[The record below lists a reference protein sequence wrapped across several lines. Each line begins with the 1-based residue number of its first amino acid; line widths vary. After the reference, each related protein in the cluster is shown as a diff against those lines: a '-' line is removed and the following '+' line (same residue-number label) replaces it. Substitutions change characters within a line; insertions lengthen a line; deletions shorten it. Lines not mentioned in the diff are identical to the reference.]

1 MEPSKEAIA
10 VRITRLNR
18 QIVGKVTSGPNKLN
32 KKIDRET
39 LFDALT
45 VLYDE
50 CNDDPIKKCDEL
62 VRAFVDKYRSTLAEL
77 RRARVCYSD
86 FELIQVIGRGHFG
99 EVHMVR
105 EKETSDV
112 YALKIL
118 RKEQARKRVAIGT
131 EDERDVLANANG
143 PWIPKLQYAFQ
154 DNSNLYLVM
163 ELCNG
168 GDLSGLLA
176 RRNHPLTEKDAAFY
190 VAEVAHA
197 LKTLHAMGYVHRD
210 IKPQNILLDRCGH
223 VKLGDFGSCT
233 RLSEGGA
240 SGVAVGTPDY
250 VAPEL
255 LAAADCA
262 HTVCLDYCRG
272 VQTAISACDYWSL
285 GVVAFELVTLKRP
298 FSSGDDDTLAQILA
312 NIQRYEREEESAPL
326 FEPPP
331 HAPSAAWRSLVGG
344 LLRVAPARRFS
355 YLDTLQQPALAHLRL
370 HSIRDQAPPWVPH
383 LRGAEDASYFNPPPR
398 GTPPPSA
405 APFRTRPPF
414 AGQLPFVGYS
424 YVAADESEDSTGGF
438 NASHDCTA
446 IDLATFK
453 SAEKLAVMRGREIAS
468 LQSKLAEAEAA
479 AGAAAERARRAAD
492 SDAERQRARL
502 QAEITALSLQN
513 KRLERQVEVEKEE
526 RMALQRTNQEL
537 SSGIVE
543 RSNGELRATQAHVAE
558 LQTERDSLKEKLIRL
573 ETRLSDLQT
582 ENIRAH
588 QAAETARAQQKH
600 YKDSIAKERA
610 LRRQT
615 LSGGEAEGARLAA
628 AEARRR
634 RAGPPEGPRRGA
646 PRLGR
651 RGGGRA
657 QGRAGRRPRPTGRR
671 SERRRE
677 SENATK
683 QLSEEQLQ
691 LTQERMQTKA
701 LRAQVQELER
711 GVEEAARREAALEEQ
726 SSRTEARLRERLDEA
741 EARAAAA
748 LHDDSRRREK
758 VNSLEQLVRQL
769 EREVSALEKR
779 GCVECAARAELSAEP
794 SAERLDGRPDAADG
808 GAPRGDRSD
817 TESAPDLQA
826 QLHAALLKEQLER
839 AEAQLQ
845 ARADEIAALRQ
856 ETRAANLA
864 KWRKEREFNEL
875 SMETKSTA
883 RELKRTEERLSAVLE
898 ARKAAEQRASA
909 LSSELSALRPQHES
923 AAKELDELKE
933 RLARLQKQHEGAQNE
948 VDRSRNDIRKLKSE
962 LQYSEKRR
970 LHAEEQEE
978 LSSRERAQLRDELTA
993 LRAQNNDLTL
1003 RGVVENSVTNKS
1015 RGRKRECGPVLG
1027 IHRAESAHRRHMLPR
1042 LARLLLRKRRN
1053 DHSNSRPFSRI
1064 RIRVA
1069 VAMEPL
1075 QGRCKRKP
1083 EGEKPAVK
1091 PKPAYLK
1098 ASGANG
1104 WTQRLRLA
1112 LAADILQGRCR
1123 AVDSAFTAA
1132 QAHFT
1137 TNNKALQETCTL
1149 LEDQLTELEKLTDL
1163 HEIKNKD
1170 LEGET
1175 QRMRSEL
1182 EACRAR
1188 LVEAERLG
1196 ADRASAAGLAAQRG
1210 EEAREQARAAN
1221 AQLQLLR
1228 ERVESREARVAELE
1242 AREATLEGERSAAA
1256 AALASAAR
1264 RVRDLQEECAALR
1277 TRAHHHHAHALQLQA
1292 SLADAQEEAAAARE
1306 ASDAAGAWWR
1316 TRETKADA
1324 TIRQQAKLIDFLQA
1338 KVEEANRKKCSL
1350 SNKLFGRSGRR
1361 AAASPPLLRV
1371 NRELREEVERLRAK
1385 LAANDIP
1392 PTPRREKPIEKP
1404 KKIVNEIRSLDF
1416 SDDVPEPS
1424 LLIIW
1429 SDGTRERMG
1438 CRAEGSG
1445 LLLSRD
1451 GRELRARLLSPDA
1464 ANLPHN
1470 EANRAFLIKVE
1481 SCTEERSEAVAVCSN
1496 IAERAEWVSKLR
1508 EEPAV
1513 GYQPLLLCEM
1523 PTLANTALY
1532 VAPHAIAIG
1541 CADGLHSLRGRVGVE
1556 WDGDMSPPRSEEGSV
1571 RALAA
1576 GGGRA
1581 LLVCGGRLAHGG
1593 LLALGSALRRS
1604 ATLRPALTLR
1614 TVRLPDTTTPHLVKA
1629 ISEEV
1634 TEGLCAVVACGR
1646 RVFVLR
1652 FDASCTEFKIA
1663 RSLTIDRPPSSL
1675 LLTSKCL
1682 FLAGEKPLKVNLPS
1696 GALETFAVDEP
1707 TVAAAIKSHSP
1718 PKAIVLVKN
1727 KPFELLIC
1735 FAECGV
1741 FVDENGRRTR
1751 NEDPKWSSAVH
1762 SWEFVAPFLYAVGT
1776 ERVTIIY
1783 LNEEAYRAP
1792 PCTCETSS
1800 IASSASECYMPEVF
1814 NYKVK
1819 EPAILGTATNGII
1832 IRSKSEDGYT
1842 ISIVDG
1848 LGAFRSIGA
1857 SVESL
1862 ETTSESKG
1870 SSTDL
1875 TVSCTDL
1882 SQHENSN
1889 ESVEVNTGFLA
1900 DIRKR
1905 AKQLRNANRKSKTSD
1920 DVIKEILT
1928 TEVGLKR
1935 SSNGRK
1941 SPPATSEFDSD
1952 SESDAEGTSSTKGT
1966 ADLCAEM
1973 FARQVRFK

>member
-18 QIVGKVTSGPNKLN
+18 QIIGKVTSGLNKLN

-39 LFDALT
+39 LLDALT

-50 CNDDPIKKCDEL
+50 CNDDPVKKCDEL

-77 RRARVCYSD
+77 RCARVCYSD
-86 FELIQVIGRGHFG
+86 FEILQTIGRGHFG

-112 YALKIL
+112 YALKTM
-118 RKEQARKRVAIGT
+118 RKEQARKRVASGA

-154 DNSNLYLVM
+154 DSSNLYLVM

-168 GDLSGLLA
+168 GDLAGLMA
-176 RRNHPLTEKDAAFY
+176 RRNHPLSERDAAFY

-197 LKTLHAMGYVHRD
+197 LKTIHAMGYVHRD
-210 IKPQNILLDRCGH
+210 IKPQNIFIDRCGH
-223 VKLGDFGSCT
+223 VKLGDFGSCA

-240 SGVAVGTPDY
+240 SGIAVGTPDY

-298 FSSGDDDTLAQILA
+298 FSSSDDDSLAQILA
-312 NIQRYEREEESAPL
+312 NIQRYERETDAEPP
-326 FEPPP
+326 FEPLPQG
-331 HAPSAAWRSLVGG
+331 PSPVWRTLVGG

-383 LRGAEDASYFNPPPR
+383 LRGPEDASYFSPPSR

-424 YVAADESEDSTGGF
+424 FVARDENEDSSGGF

-446 IDLATFK
+446 INLATFK
-453 SAEKLAVMRGREIAS
+453 SAEKLAAMRAREVAS
-468 LQSKLAEAEAA
+468 LQSRLAEAEAA
-479 AGAAAERARRAAD
+479 AAERADSARRHAD
-492 SDAERQRARL
+492 ADAERQRARL
-502 QAEITALSLQN
+502 QADITALTLQN

-526 RMALQRTNQEL
+526 RMALQRVNQDL
-537 SSGIVE
+537 ASGIAE
-543 RSNGELRATQAHVAE
+543 RGNAELRAKQAYVSE
-558 LQTERDSLKEKLIRL
+558 LQAEKESLKEEVNRL
-573 ETRLSDLQT
+573 ESRLVELQA
-582 ENIRAH
+582 ENARANA
-588 QAAETARAQQKH
+588 AAENARAQQKH
-600 YKDSIAKERA
+600 YKDIIQHAQDLRHRRLTEINVRAIDTIAKERA

-615 LSGGEAEGARLAA
+615 LSGGEGDGARVASAEAAAAREARLRTHAEARLAA
-628 AEARRR
+628 ADAEAD
-634 RAGPPEGPRRGA
+634 AT
-646 PRLGR
+646 
-651 RGGGRA
+651 RA
-657 QGRAGRRPRPTGRR
+657 QLDDARAQLAAAQEALKEKRRT
-671 SERRRE
+671 SE
-677 SENATK
+677 AAMQ
-683 QLSEEQLQ
+683 QLNEVQLQ
-691 LTQERMQTKA
+691 LTQERMQTKS
-701 LRAQVQELER
+701 LLAQVQELER

-726 SSRTEARLRERLDEA
+726 CARTEARLRERLEEA
-741 EARAAAA
+741 EARASAV
-748 LHDDSRRREK
+748 LHDDSHLREK

-779 GCVECAARAELSAEP
+779 TCAECAARALTNAE
-794 SAERLDGRPDAADG
+794 AEAAESERVRGEG
-808 GAPRGDRSD
+808 GEGGDRSD
-817 TESAPDLQA
+817 TESVPDVQA
-826 QLHAALLKEQLER
+826 HAHAHVHVSLLKEQLER

-845 ARADEIAALRQ
+845 ARAEEIATLRQ

-864 KWRKEREFNEL
+864 RWRKEREYNEL
-875 SMETKSTA
+875 SMDAKATA
-883 RELKRTEERLSAVLE
+883 RELKRAEERLSAVLE
-898 ARKAAEQRASA
+898 ARKAAEQKVSA
-909 LSSELSALRPQHES
+909 LESEINLLRPEHQQANAELITLRDKL
-923 AAKELDELKE
+923 AK
-933 RLARLQKQHEGAQNE
+933 LQKDHEVLQNE

-978 LSSRERAQLRDELTA
+978 LSSRERAQLRDELTT
-993 LRAQNNDLTL
+993 LRTQNNDL
-1003 RGVVENSVTNKS
+1003 V
-1015 RGRKRECGPVLG
+1015 
-1027 IHRAESAHRRHMLPR
+1027 M
-1042 LARLLLRKRRN
+1042 
-1053 DHSNSRPFSRI
+1053 
-1064 RIRVA
+1064 
-1069 VAMEPL
+1069 
-1075 QGRCKRKP
+1075 
-1083 EGEKPAVK
+1083 
-1091 PKPAYLK
+1091 
-1098 ASGANG
+1098 
-1104 WTQRLRLA
+1104 
-1112 LAADILQGRCR
+1112 
-1123 AVDSAFTAA
+1123 
-1132 QAHFT
+1132 
-1137 TNNKALQETCTL
+1137 NNKALQEACSL

-1170 LEGET
+1170 LEIET

-1182 EACRAR
+1182 ESCRAR
-1188 LVEAERLG
+1188 LAEAERVG
-1196 ADRASAAGLAAQRG
+1196 AERGAAAGLAAQRG
-1210 EEAREQARAAN
+1210 DEAREQARAAH

-1228 ERVESREARVAELE
+1228 ERLENREARVAELE
-1242 AREATLEGERSAAA
+1242 ARVAQLEGESAGAAA
-1256 AALASAAR
+1256 AMASAAR
-1264 RVRDLQEECAALR
+1264 RLRDLQEECAALR

-1292 SLADAQEEAAAARE
+1292 ALADAQEEAAAARE
-1306 ASDAAGAWWR
+1306 AGEAAAAWWR
-1316 TRETKADA
+1316 TRDTKADA

-1392 PTPRREKPIEKP
+1392 PTPRREKPIDKP
-1404 KKIVNEIRSLDF
+1404 KKIVNGINADL
-1416 SDDVPEPS
+1416 SDEKMESS
-1424 LLIIW
+1424 LLIVW
-1429 SDGTRERMG
+1429 SDGSRERLSARCEG
-1438 CRAEGSG
+1438 AALVLARADS
-1445 LLLSRD
+1445 
-1451 GRELRARLLSPDA
+1451 ELRARLLSPDA
-1464 ANLPHN
+1464 TNLPHN
-1470 EANRAFLIKVE
+1470 EANRAFMIKVE
-1481 SCTEERSEAVAVCSN
+1481 GCSEPRAEATVVCAG
-1496 IAERAEWVSKLR
+1496 IAERSAWLR
-1508 EEPAV
+1508 RLRDGASPA
-1513 GYQPLLLCEM
+1513 GALAARARQPPPLCATRAPLL
-1523 PTLANTALY
+1523 AALH
-1532 VAPHAIAIG
+1532 VAPHVLALG
-1541 CADGLHSLRGRVGVE
+1541 CSDGLHSLRGPVRIE
-1556 WDGDMSPPRSEEGSV
+1556 WDSDVSPPRTEVNCVQSIVSTN
-1571 RALAA
+1571 
-1576 GGGRA
+1576 GRA
-1581 LLVCGGRLAHGG
+1581 LFVCSGILAHGG

-1604 ATLRPALTLR
+1604 ANLKP
-1614 TVRLPDTTTPHLVKA
+1614 TVSLSRVQLPEVSAPCLVKVL
-1629 ISEEV
+1629 SEEA
-1634 TEGLCAVVACGR
+1634 TEGPCAVVACGR
-1646 RVFVLR
+1646 RVFILR
-1652 FDASCTEFKIA
+1652 FDAVNTEFKIA

-1675 LLTSKCL
+1675 LLTTKCL

-1696 GALETFAVDEP
+1696 GALETFAVDDP
-1707 TVAAAIKSHSP
+1707 TVAAALKSHSS
-1718 PKAIVLVKN
+1718 PKAIILVRN
-1727 KPFELLIC
+1727 DPIELLIC

-1741 FVDENGRRTR
+1741 FVDESGRRTR

-1776 ERVTIIY
+1776 DRVTIIY

-1800 IASSASECYMPEVF
+1800 TTSTASECYMPEVF
-1814 NYKVK
+1814 NYKVN
-1819 EPAILGTATNGII
+1819 EPALLGTAPNGII
-1832 IRSKSEDGYT
+1832 ISTKSDDGYSV
-1842 ISIVDG
+1842 SIVDG
-1848 LGAFRSIGA
+1848 LAAFRSIGA

-1875 TVSCTDL
+1875 TLSCTDL
-1882 SQHENSN
+1882 SQHEMSN

-1905 AKQLRNANRKSKTSD
+1905 AKQLRNANRKGQSSD

-1935 SSNGRK
+1935 VSSGRK
-1941 SPPATSEFDSD
+1941 SPAVTSEFDSD
-1952 SESDAEGTSSTKGT
+1952 SESDEKGTGSTKGT